1 MSDEL
6 AMTDMETFDTDIA
19 VIGMSGR
26 YPKSRNL
33 DEWWENLRNGTELI
47 SFFAEQELLDQGVPP
62 EVLANDHY
70 VRAGSVLEDAAMFD
84 AKFFGFNPREAEII
98 DPQDRVFLESAHEA
112 LEHAGYMAENY
123 NGRIGVYAGESMNL
137 YLLNNIYAN
146 KSVLESVGGYQTMTG
161 NDKDFLPT
169 RVSYKLDL
177 RGPSINI
184 QTACSTSLVAVHMA
198 VQSLLNGECD
208 IALAGGVSVQPP
220 QGFGYMYQEEMIL
233 SPDGHCRAFDAKAK
247 GTIAGTGVGIVILKR
262 LGQALEDGDTIHAV
276 IKGSAINNDGLR
288 KVGYTAPS
296 IEGQAEVIAEA
307 QAMARLTADTI
318 TYVEAHGTATP
329 LGDPIEIAALT
340 QAFRATTQE
349 KGYCAIGSV
358 KTNLGHTDAAAGVT
372 GLIKTVLQLKHREI
386 VPSLHFESPNP
397 QIDFASSPFYVNAK
411 LQEWKANG
419 TPLRA
424 GVSSFGIGGTNAHV
438 VVEEAPMAKPAVEAK
453 RAWQLLTL
461 SAKTES
467 ALETA
472 TDDLS
477 AFLQN
482 NAELNLADVAYTQH
496 AGRTGYDF
504 RRAIVCADTQDA
516 AESLAKRDTTRVLS
530 GHKDSL
536 ERSVVFMFTGQG
548 SQYIGMGRE
557 LYEHEPA
564 FRAEVDRCSD
574 ILAPYIGCDLR
585 QLLYCEPGKE
595 AEATE
600 RLTQTAFTQPAL
612 FVIEYALAKLWLEW
626 GVKPAAMI
634 GHSIGEYVAACLAEV
649 MSLEDALKVVA
660 MRGKLMQSLPGGSM
674 LAVPLPE
681 SEVESLLGPR
691 LSLATVNAPQLC
703 VVSGESSAITE
714 LEERLSAREVRTRR
728 LHTSHA
734 FHSAMMS
741 DIIAPFTEFMGRI
754 NLKSPRTPY
763 ISNVTGRWITNEEAT
778 DPRYWATHLRQAVRF
793 SDGLRELLVDP
804 RRILLEVG
812 PGQTLSSL
820 AKPQLGQAGRTGEAM
835 VLSSMR
841 HAQDEKADVAFI
853 LNSLCRMWVKGAKV
867 DWNGFHKDEKR
878 RRIPIPTYPFER
890 QRYWIEANR
899 QAVDSASA
907 RVVSTAKKQDIAD
920 WFYVPSWKRSVVPE
934 RSSAV
939 AAETQRWLIFKDQ
952 CGLSDRLIEKLQ
964 QDEIDFVTVAAG
976 DGYARLGES
985 SYAVNAGRLADYV
998 SLVQDLVQRD
1008 RAPNMIAHLWLV
1020 DPEKPS
1026 ELSQQDNGYNSLINL
1041 TQALV
1046 KQMVTHPMQ
1055 LGVVTSGVQEVTG
1068 EETIVPAKALV
1079 LGACTVI
1086 PQEYA
1091 NITCRRIDVMIPSSA
1106 EAKDRLARKLIA
1118 EMNYQSDD
1126 KIVAY
1131 RGAHRWVQIFEPTRL
1146 EPDTLGT
1153 TRLKEGGVY
1162 LLTGGLG
1169 GIGLVLAEHLAS
1181 TYKAKLI
1188 LTARTSLPARAEW
1201 SNWLAS
1207 HPETDGTSR
1216 KILKV
1221 QEIEALG
1228 GTVEVC
1234 SADVSDEEQMRQ
1246 VIASAREKFGP
1257 ISGVIHAA
1265 GLGTPEMIQQV
1276 TPETS
1281 SKTLTPKVQGTEIL
1295 FDLLK
1300 DEHLDFVALCSSVA
1314 AILGGLALADYSA
1327 ANVYLDAF
1335 ARAKGSP
1342 NGTQTVAINWDR
1354 WQEVGMASNPENLK
1368 DLSPTQQAD
1377 LDKGIKTA
1385 EGLEAFERILRT
1397 GLGQVIVST
1406 SDFDAKVM
1414 KSVKLKSLETGNGN
1428 GKATDTLTY
1437 HPRPA
1442 LRTDYEA
1449 PRNDVDRVLI
1459 DMWQGLLGIDQV
1471 GIKDNFFELG
1481 GHSLLATQFISRVRD
1496 TFKVELPLRQLFD
1509 AGTVGE
1515 LTDFIVA
1522 AESEPGQIERIAQ
1535 VMVLVESMSADEV
1548 ARKLQEHSLVAN

>member
-6 AMTDMETFDTDIA
+6 AMTEMETFDTDIA

-33 DEWWENLRNGTELI
+33 DEWWDNLRNGTELI
-47 SFFAEQELLDQGVPP
+47 SFFSEQELLDQGVPP

-137 YLLNNIYAN
+137 YLLNNIYSN

-177 RGPSINI
+177 RGPSINV

-233 SPDGHCRAFDAKAK
+233 SPDGHCRAFDAQAK

-262 LGQALEDGDTIHAV
+262 LGQAIEDGDTIHAV

-386 VPSLHFESPNP
+386 VPSLHFESSNP
-397 QIDFASSPFYVNAK
+397 QIDFASSPFYVNAELK
-411 LQEWKANG
+411 EWKANG

-438 VVEEAPMAKPAVEAK
+438 VVEEAPIVKEAAQAK
-453 RAWQLLTL
+453 RASQLLTL
-461 SAKTES
+461 SAKSET
-467 ALETA
+467 ALEAA
-472 TDDLS
+472 TDDLG
-477 AFLQN
+477 AFLQKDG
-482 NAELNLADVAYTQH
+482 EVNLADLAYTQH

-504 RRAIVCADTQDA
+504 RRAIVAQSVQDA
-516 AESLAKRDTTRVLS
+516 ANALAKREVLS

-548 SQYIGMGRE
+548 SQYVGMGRE
-557 LYEHEPA
+557 LYEQEPT
-564 FRAEVDRCSD
+564 FRAEVDRCAE
-574 ILAPYIGCDLR
+574 ILVPYIGCDLR
-585 QLLYCEPGKE
+585 QLIYCEPGKE
-595 AEATE
+595 EEATE
-600 RLTQTAFTQPAL
+600 RLTQTALTQPAL

-626 GVKPAAMI
+626 GVRPAAMI

-703 VVSGESSAITE
+703 VVSGESSAIAE

-754 NLKSPRTPY
+754 SLKPPRIQY
-763 ISNVTGRWITNEEAT
+763 ISNVTGRWITDAEAT

-820 AKPQLGQAGRTGEAM
+820 AKPQLGQAGRTGEAL
-835 VLSSMR
+835 VLSSLR
-841 HAQDEKADVAFI
+841 HAQDEKSDVAFI
-853 LNSLCRMWVKGAKV
+853 LNSLGRLWVNGTKV
-867 DWNGFHKDEKR
+867 DWNGFHKEEKR

-899 QAVDSASA
+899 QPTDATSS
-907 RVVSTAKKQDIAD
+907 RVVSTAKKQDLAD

-934 RSSAV
+934 RSPVVPDQAD
-939 AAETQRWLIFKDQ
+939 QRWLIFKDES
-952 CGLSDRLIEKLQ
+952 GIADRLTEELQ
-964 QDEIDFVTVAAG
+964 KGELDFVTVAAG
-976 DGYARLGES
+976 D
-985 SYAVNAGRLADYV
+985 SYSKTGDSAYTIKASRSEDYV
-998 SLVQDLVQRD
+998 SLIQDLVMSE
-1008 RAPNMIAHLWLV
+1008 RAPNVILHCWLV
-1020 DPEKPS
+1020 DPENPN
-1026 ELSQQDNGYNSLINL
+1026 ELSQQDTGYNSLINL

-1046 KQMVTHPMQ
+1046 KQMVTHPLQ
-1055 LGVVTSGVQEVTG
+1055 LGVVMSGVQEVIG
-1068 EETIVPAKALV
+1068 EETIVPAKALA

-1091 NITCRRIDVMIPSSA
+1091 NIKCRRIDVTTPA
-1106 EAKDRLARKLIA
+1106 TAAAQGRLALQLLA
-1118 EMNYQSDD
+1118 EMNNQSEDL
-1126 KIVAY
+1126 IVAY
-1131 RGAHRWVQIFEPTRL
+1131 RGNHRWVQIFEATRL
-1146 EPDTLGT
+1146 EPDTLGS

-1181 TYKAKLI
+1181 KYKAKLV
-1188 LTARTSLPARAEW
+1188 LTARTALPPRAEW
-1201 SNWLAS
+1201 SNWLTT

-1221 QEIEALG
+1221 QQIEALG
-1228 GTVEVC
+1228 GSVEVC
-1234 SADVSDEEQMRQ
+1234 SADVADEQQMRQ
-1246 VIASAREKFGP
+1246 VISTAREKFGR

-1265 GLGTPEMIQQV
+1265 GLGTAEMIQQL
-1276 TPETS
+1276 TPEIS
-1281 SKTLTPKVQGTEIL
+1281 QQTLTPKVQGTEIL
-1295 FDLLK
+1295 FDLVK
-1300 DEHLDFVALCSSVA
+1300 DEHLDFMALCSSVA
-1314 AILGGLALADYSA
+1314 AILGGLALSDYSA

-1335 ARAKGSP
+1335 ARRQGLP

-1377 LDKGIKTA
+1377 LNKGIKTE

-1414 KSVKLKSLETGNGN
+1414 KSVKLKSLDTSNGN
-1428 GKATDTLTY
+1428 GKATETLTY

-1522 AESEPGQIERIAQ
+1522 AEAEPGQIERIAQ

>member
-6 AMTDMETFDTDIA
+6 AMTEMETFDTDIA
-19 VIGMSGR
+19 VIGMSCR

-33 DEWWENLRNGTELI
+33 DEWWENLRSGTELI
-47 SFFAEQELLDQGVPP
+47 SFFSEQELLEQGVPP

-98 DPQDRVFLESAHEA
+98 DPQDRVFLEAAHEA

-123 NGRIGVYAGESMNL
+123 SGRIGVYAGESMNL

-177 RGPSINI
+177 RGPSINV

-372 GLIKTVLQLKHREI
+372 GLLKTVLQLKHREI
-386 VPSLHFESPNP
+386 VPSLHFESANP
-397 QIDFASSPFYVNAK
+397 QIDFASSPFYVNAALK
-411 LQEWKANG
+411 EWTANG

-438 VVEEAPMAKPAVEAK
+438 VVEEAPPVKPAAEAK
-453 RAWQLLTL
+453 RAWQLLTF
-461 SAKTES
+461 SAKTET
-467 ALETA
+467 ALDTA
-472 TDDLS
+472 TDELG
-477 AFLQN
+477 AFLKK
-482 NAELNLADVAYTQH
+482 EDGVNLADVAYTQH

-504 RRAIVCADTQDA
+504 RRAVVCADGEEA
-516 AESLAKRDTTRVLS
+516 ADLLAKRETARVLS

-548 SQYIGMGRE
+548 SQYVGMGSE
-557 LYEHEPA
+557 LYDSEPT
-564 FRAEVDRCSD
+564 FRAEVDRCAE

-585 QLLYCEPGKE
+585 QLLYCEPGHE

-600 RLTQTAFTQPAL
+600 KLTQTAFTQPAL

-703 VVSGESSAITE
+703 VVSGESSAIAE
-714 LEERLSAREVRTRR
+714 LEERLTAREVRTRR

-754 NLKSPRTPY
+754 SLKAPRLQY

-793 SDGLRELLVDP
+793 SDGLRELLADP

-812 PGQTLSSL
+812 PGQTLTSL
-820 AKPQLGQAGRTGEAM
+820 AKPQLGQAGRTGEAI

-841 HAQDEKADVAFI
+841 HAQDEKSDVAVI
-853 LNSLCRMWVKGAKV
+853 LNTLGRLWVNGAKV
-867 DWNGFHKDEKR
+867 DWNGFHRDEKR
-878 RRIPIPTYPFER
+878 RRIPLPTYPFER

-899 QAVDSASA
+899 QPTDTASS
-907 RVVSTAKKQDIAD
+907 RVVSTAKKQDLAD

-934 RSSAV
+934 RSQPI
-939 AAETQRWLIFKDQ
+939 AEQADQRWLIFKDES
-952 CGLSDRLIEKLQ
+952 GVADRFTEDLQ
-964 QDEIDFVTVAAG
+964 KAQLDFVTVAAG
-976 DGYARLGES
+976 DGYSKMGDS
-985 SYAVNAGRLADYV
+985 SYTINAGRSEDYV
-998 SLVQDLVQRD
+998 SLIQDLD
-1008 RAPNMIAHLWLV
+1008 KNERAPNMILHCWLV
-1020 DPEKPS
+1020 DPENS
-1026 ELSQQDNGYNSLINL
+1026 SQQDTGYNSLINL

-1046 KQMVTHPMQ
+1046 KQMVTHPLQ
-1055 LGVVTSGVQEVTG
+1055 LGVVMSGVQEVIG
-1068 EETIVPAKALV
+1068 DETIAPAKALV

-1091 NITCRRIDVMIPSSA
+1091 NIKCRRIDVTVPRTA
-1106 EAKDRLARKLIA
+1106 GAQGRLAQQLLG
-1118 EMNYQSDD
+1118 EMNNQSDD
-1126 KIVAY
+1126 MIVAY
-1131 RGAHRWVQIFEPTRL
+1131 RGNHRWVQIFEATRL
-1146 EPDTLGT
+1146 EPDTLGS
-1153 TRLKEGGVY
+1153 TRLKDGGVY

-1181 TYKAKLI
+1181 KYNAKLI
-1188 LTARTSLPARAEW
+1188 LTARTPLPAREEW
-1201 SNWLAS
+1201 SNWLAT
-1207 HPETDGTSR
+1207 HPDTDGTSR

-1221 QEIEALG
+1221 QQIEALG
-1228 GTVEVC
+1228 GSVEVC
-1234 SADVSDEEQMRQ
+1234 SADVADAQQMKQ
-1246 VIASAREKFGP
+1246 VIATAREKFGP

-1265 GLGTPEMIQQV
+1265 GLGKPEMIQQL
-1276 TPETS
+1276 TREIS
-1281 SKTLTPKVQGTEIL
+1281 QQTLTPKVNGTEIL

-1314 AILGGLALADYSA
+1314 AILGGLALSDYSA

-1335 ARAKGSP
+1335 ARRQGSP

-1377 LDKGIKTA
+1377 LNKGIKTE

-1414 KSVKLKSLETGNGN
+1414 KSVKLKSVDTNNSN
-1428 GKATDTLTY
+1428 GKATETLTY

-1509 AGTVGE
+1509 AGTVAE

-1522 AESEPGQIERIAQ
+1522 AEAEPGQIERIAQ
-1535 VMVLVESMSADEV
+1535 VMVMVESMSADEV
-1548 ARKLQEHSLVAN
+1548 ARKLQEHSLVAP